1 MSEKTPVIGK
11 KYLTRQATTVLRL
24 AQTTTDPKV
33 AAALLDKAADLK
45 SRVDETMS
53 SSDTSLLAPDVE
65 RPR

>member
-24 AQTTTDPKV
+24 AKTTTDPKV

>member
-1 MSEKTPVIGK
+1 VIGK

-24 AQTTTDPKV
+24 AKTTTDPKV